1 MSAAQGFYE
10 VYKALPK
17 KVQKEVKLLFENG
30 NDETVEVSLK
40 AIEQGLKEAMQI
52 RTGKL
57 PRKTF
62 AELKKEMAHEK

>member
-17 KVQKEVKLLFENG
+17 KVQKEVKLLIE

-40 AIEQGLKEAMQI
+40 AIKQGLEEVKQI
-52 RTGKL
+52 RDGQL

-62 AELKKEMAHEK
+62 AELKKEMANEK

>member
-17 KVQKEVKLLFENG
+17 KVQKEVKLLIE

-40 AIEQGLKEAMQI
+40 AIKQGLEEVKQI
-52 RTGKL
+52 RDGKL

-62 AELKKEMAHEK
+62 AELKKEIANEK

>member
-17 KVQKEVKLLFENG
+17 KVQKEVKLLIE

-40 AIEQGLKEAMQI
+40 AIEKGLEEVKQI
-52 RTGKL
+52 RDGKL

-62 AELKKEMAHEK
+62 AELKKEMVNEK

>member
-17 KVQKEVKLLFENG
+17 KVQKEVKLLIE

-40 AIEQGLKEAMQI
+40 AIGKGLEEVKQI
-52 RTGKL
+52 RDGKL

-62 AELKKEMAHEK
+62 AELKKEMANEK